1 MCDAYSAASAF
12 SSIQQGNMQAADAK
26 SRGSYEQGMLEAQ
39 ATMAQ
44 ARRSG
49 QEVEIRQNMQDQ
61 FIANAAAAAMSG
73 FASSSFNTFNNAME
87 KDGRKALATSYSNTR
102 TEVASLQSQG
112 RMAMLN
118 ARIEASTARQTGF
131 IQAGSTLASSLSNW
145 KKYNTAG
152 DKEYQGTFARKL
164 IGNKLDDKFKE
175 SRAYKSFFSKLEA

>member
-12 SSIQQGNMQAADAK
+12 TSINQGNIQANDAK

-61 FIANAAAAAMSG
+61 FTANTAAAVMSG
-73 FASSSFNTFNNAME
+73 FSLSSFDSVNSAIAE
-87 KDGRKALATSYSNTR
+87 DGRMALAKSYANTR
-102 TEVASLQSQG
+102 TEIASLQSQG

-118 ARIEASTARQTGF
+118 ARMEAATARQTGF
-131 IQAGSTLASSLSNW
+131 IKAGNTLYTSLNNW
-145 KKYNTAG
+145 KKTNTG
-152 DKEYQGTFARKL
+152 GTFAKAFL
-164 IGNKLDDKFKE
+164 GKKLDKKFSQ